1 MATPDH
7 CIGNYIGGEIVEPA
21 ADARLLDNSEPATG
35 KVYSRLVDSTE
46 ADLEAAVAAAESA
59 LPRWRALDIEERAG
73 YLERIAALIEEN
85 LDQLAKAESRDNG
98 KPLALARGIDIPR
111 AAANFRFF
119 ARAITQFASESHA
132 TGERAINYTLR
143 APLGIVGCLSP
154 WNLPLYLFTWK
165 IAPALAA
172 GNCVIAKPSE
182 VTPATASMLA
192 EICRAAAL
200 PPGVLNILHGRGDGI
215 GSALVAHPKIKAI
228 SFTGG
233 TATGARIAAEA
244 APHFK
249 KLSLELGGKNPTL
262 VFADCDWEKT
272 LDGALRAA
280 FANQGQI
287 CLCGSRI
294 YVESSIYADFKT
306 ALLQR
311 VARLRI
317 GDPATAVDQGALVS
331 AAHLEKV
338 LNAIARAKEEG
349 GQILCGGE
357 RVRIDG
363 RCRDGYFVAP
373 TLIEGLPID
382 CRTNQR
388 EIFGP
393 VATIQPFSDEEEVLQ
408 LANGTG
414 YGLATSVWSQNLGR
428 CHRLAARLDFGI
440 VWINCWMQRDL
451 RTPFGGM
458 KNSGVGREGGWEAL
472 RFFTEAK
479 NVCVDYG
486 G

>member
-1 MATPDH
+1 MDL
-7 CIGNYIGGEIVEPA
+7 IGNYIGGEVVMPA
-21 ADARLLDNSEPATG
+21 ADARLLDNVEPATG
-35 KVYSRLVDSTE
+35 RVYGQLVDSTE
-46 ADLEAAVAAAESA
+46 TDLEAAVAAAETA
-59 LPRWRALDIEERAG
+59 LPHWRAMDIETRAG
-73 YLERIAALIEEN
+73 YLERIAELIEDK
-85 LDQLAKAESRDNG
+85 LDALAAAESRDNG
-98 KPLALARGIDIPR
+98 KPLALARGVDIPR

-132 TGERAINYTLR
+132 MGERAINYTLR
-143 APLGIVGCLSP
+143 SPLGIVGCISP

-182 VTPATASMLA
+182 VTPKTAAMLA
-192 EICRAAAL
+192 EICRSAAL
-200 PPGVLNILHGRGDGI
+200 PAGVLNILHGRGDGI

-233 TATGARIAAEA
+233 TATGSKIAAEA

-272 LDGALRAA
+272 LDGVLRAA

-294 YVESSIYADFKT
+294 YVESSIYQDFKT
-306 ALLQR
+306 ALLER
-311 VARLRI
+311 LARLKV
-317 GDPATAVDQGALVS
+317 GDPQTDVDQGALVS
-331 AAHLEKV
+331 GAHMEKV
-338 LNAIARAKEEG
+338 LNAIAQAEKEG

-357 RVRIDG
+357 RLQIEG

-373 TLIEGLPID
+373 ALIEGLPID
-382 CRTNQR
+382 CRTNQQ

-393 VATIQPFSDEEEVLQ
+393 VATIQPFSSEEEALQ

-414 YGLATSVWSQNLGR
+414 YGLAASVWSQNLNR
-428 CHRLAARLDFGI
+428 CHRLAAQLDFGI

-479 NVCVDYG
+479 NVCIDYG
-486 G
+486 ECN

>member
-1 MATPDH
+1 MAALDS
-7 CIGNYIGGEIVEPA
+7 CIRNYINGEMVQPP
-21 ADARLLDNSEPATG
+21 ADARLLDNIEPATG
-35 KVYSRLVDSTE
+35 QVYGKLVDSTDG
-46 ADLEAAVAAAESA
+46 DLEAAVAAAEA
-59 LPRWRALDIEERAG
+59 AQPNWRALDLEERARH
-73 YLERIAALIEEN
+73 LERIAALIEKN
-85 LDQLAKAESRDNG
+85 LDSLAEAESRDNG
-98 KPLALARGIDIPR
+98 KPVALARSVDIPR

-132 TGERAINYTLR
+132 MGERAINYTLR
-143 APLGIVGCLSP
+143 APLGIVGCISP

-182 VTPATASMLA
+182 VTPKTAALLA
-192 EICRAAAL
+192 EICRDAGL
-200 PPGVLNILHGRGDGI
+200 PAGVLNILHGRGSGI

-233 TATGARIAAEA
+233 TATGAQIAAAA
-244 APHFK
+244 APRFK

-262 VFADCDWEKT
+262 VFADCDWEKA
-272 LDGALRAA
+272 LDGVLRAA
-280 FANQGQI
+280 FSNQGQI

-294 YVESSIYADFKT
+294 YVEASIYTDFQA
-306 ALLQR
+306 ALLGR
-311 VARLRI
+311 VRQLRV
-317 GDPATAVDQGALVS
+317 GDPLTEVDQGALVS
-331 AAHLEKV
+331 AAHMDKV
-338 LNAIARAKEEG
+338 LKAIALAQEEG

-357 RVRIDG
+357 RLQMDG

-382 CRTNQR
+382 CETNQQ

-393 VATIQPFSDEEEVLQ
+393 VATIQPFADEEEALR

-414 YGLATSVWSQNLGR
+414 YGLATSIWSQNLSR
-428 CHRLAARLDFGI
+428 CHRLAGQLDFGI

-458 KNSGVGREGGWEAL
+458 KDSGVGREGGWEAL

-486 G
+486 